1 MYELLS
7 RTLLKINPQYARAM
21 ACHAT
26 HLASKFVHSSPPES
40 LRRKVMGL
48 EFPGPIGMAAGF
60 DKHGEL
66 YLALSKI
73 GFGFVEIGSV
83 VPQPEHQRSR
93 GLEAVAANLMRY
105 SHPHPIP
112 LGVSLSMNRKT
123 PFAQMF
129 QDYLIGMRGLWKYAD
144 YFVIN
149 LGVRAGPDLHLQENR
164 AALYKV
170 LTNVK
175 DEQCRLNNEHGA
187 YCPLVVKIDQHR
199 GDTNALLCCVRDFC
213 FDGLI
218 LSGDK
223 YQSESNCTLTGLANA
238 VKILSAD
245 TAVISVGGICTP
257 QDAANHLSA
266 GAALIQIYSG
276 LVTSGPMLPRRIN
289 MHLSNTLID

>member
-1 MYELLS
+1 MYQLMS
-7 RTLLKINPQYARAM
+7 RNLLKVNARCARVT
-21 ACHAT
+21 AWHAT
-26 HLASKFVHSSPPES
+26 YLASMFMANRPQPS

-66 YLALSKI
+66 YPALSKI
-73 GFGFVEIGSV
+73 GFGFVEVGSV

-129 QDYLIGMRGLWKYAD
+129 KDYLIGMQGLWKYAD

-149 LGVRAGPDLHLQENR
+149 LGVRAGPDLHLRDNR

-175 DEQCRLNNEHGA
+175 DEQHRLNSDHG
-187 YCPLVVKIDQHR
+187 YYRPLMVKIDQHR
-199 GDTNALLCCVRDFC
+199 ADTNDLLCCVRDFC

-223 YQSESNCTLTGLANA
+223 QQGESKRTLAELANA
-238 VKILSAD
+238 VRILSAN

-257 QDAANHLSA
+257 QDAANRLSA
-266 GAALIQIYSG
+266 GASLIQIYSG
-276 LVTSGPMLPRRIN
+276 LVASGPMLPRRIN
-289 MHLSNTLID
+289 MHLSNTSID